1 MRKIGI
7 LEDDEAMGKELGYY
21 LESNGYE
28 ARWIEPAEYA
38 GKKAEELVKLLLG
51 ENLHLLLLDVG
62 LPGVNGL
69 HVCKEFRK
77 ETECPVIMITSKND
91 DFTELMAI
99 NNGADDFV
107 AKPFN
112 PQILIAHMESVL
124 KRVYKADSAS
134 DEIRVVQE
142 IGGDGEKRRQEFT
155 LELSKGRVVAGSE
168 KEVISAGGAQEP
180 AKGQIAAERIAE
192 LSKNELQILKILAKN
207 QGKIVSRDDI
217 MNELWDNCMFVDD
230 NTLTV
235 NMTRLKGKLETIG
248 ITDAIVTKRGMGY
261 LLP

>member
-1 MRKIGI
+1 MKKIGI
-7 LEDDEAMGKELGYY
+7 LEDDEAMGKELSYY

-38 GKKAEELVKLLLG
+38 GKKAEELVKLLVD

-62 LPGVNGL
+62 LPGINGL

-77 ETECPVIMITSKND
+77 TSECPVIMITSKND
-91 DFTELMAI
+91 DLTELMAI

-112 PQILIAHMESVL
+112 PQILIAHMESVI
-124 KRVYKADSAS
+124 KRVYKANTAS
-134 DEIRVVQE
+134 DEMHVVQKIE
-142 IGGDGEKRRQEFT
+142 GDGETRRQEFT
-155 LELSKGRVVAGSE
+155 LELSKGRVVVS
-168 KEVISAGGAQEP
+168 
-180 AKGQIAAERIAE
+180 AAESGVKDAFAE
-192 LSKNELQILKILAKN
+192 LSKNELQILKILVEN
-207 QGKIVSRDDI
+207 QGNIVSRDDI

-235 NMTRLKGKLETIG
+235 NMTRLKGKLEDIG
-248 ITDAIVTKRGMGY
+248 ITGAIVTKRGMGY
-261 LLP
+261 LLQ